1 MEYDRYY
8 IYGVIL
14 SDRAVAGNEH
24 TRFAPGL
31 GNLYCNYLVSILSID
46 IERTR
51 PPHEKISNGFHGVV
65 GENSELS
72 IFWVVREYFRA
83 ILYNGDRSERK

>member
-14 SDRAVAGNEH
+14 SDRAVADNEQ

-31 GNLYCNYLVSILSID
+31 GNLYCNYLVEIGQIDRLDNNYRSILY
-46 IERTR
+46 
-51 PPHEKISNGFHGVV
+51 K
-65 GENSELS
+65 
-72 IFWVVREYFRA
+72 
-83 ILYNGDRSERK
+83 GDRSERK

>member
-14 SDRAVAGNEH
+14 SDRAVADNEQ

-31 GNLYCNYLVSILSID
+31 GNLYCNYLVERIGQIDRSIIIVRSI
-46 IERTR
+46 
-51 PPHEKISNGFHGVV
+51 V
-65 GENSELS
+65 
-72 IFWVVREYFRA
+72 
-83 ILYNGDRSERK
+83 YNGDRSERK

>member
-31 GNLYCNYLVSILSID
+31 GNLYCNYLVERIGQIDGLNNNYRSILY
-46 IERTR
+46 
-51 PPHEKISNGFHGVV
+51 K
-65 GENSELS
+65 
-72 IFWVVREYFRA
+72 
-83 ILYNGDRSERK
+83 GDRSERK